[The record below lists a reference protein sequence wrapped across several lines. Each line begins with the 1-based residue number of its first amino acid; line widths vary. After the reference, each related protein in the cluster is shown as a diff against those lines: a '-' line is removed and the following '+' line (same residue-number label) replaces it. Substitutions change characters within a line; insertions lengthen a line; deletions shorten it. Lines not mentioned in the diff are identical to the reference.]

1 MSFSYPICSLPSNVI
16 FTAAAKESGVAS
28 DALSE
33 DDFEAGVFDDDDI
46 DDDDEVEEEEE
57 ENTDF
62 IEITDD
68 ENVAGGV
75 SESHMHITLKWD
87 TCMTSALNLTKQHL
101 YLFYH
106 LRKYGISRVS
116 RHDGRNDSCS
126 VRRGRMVG
134 RDCS

>member
-1 MSFSYPICSLPSNVI
+1 M
-16 FTAAAKESGVAS
+16 AS

-68 ENVAGGV
+68 ENVGAGV
-75 SESHMHITLKWD
+75 SESPIYTKRQNVFLSSPRLPRQQGWYING
-87 TCMTSALNLTKQHL
+87 ALRKPFPNLTLEFILSLGIALKIMG
-101 YLFYH
+101 YL
-106 LRKYGISRVS
+106 
-116 RHDGRNDSCS
+116 HD
-126 VRRGRMVG
+126 VRTES
-134 RDCS
+134 DKTTFLLI

>member
-1 MSFSYPICSLPSNVI
+1 MYSPKINSGGMSFSYPTCFLPSNV
-16 FTAAAKESGVAS
+16 FSTAAAKESGVAS

-68 ENVAGGV
+68 ENVGAGV
-75 SESHMHITLKWD
+75 SEPHMHITLKWD
-87 TCMTSALNLTKQHL
+87 TSMTSALRTE
-101 YLFYH
+101 
-106 LRKYGISRVS
+106 
-116 RHDGRNDSCS
+116 
-126 VRRGRMVG
+126 RGREYPIRRPSKRSWMDSIRYFRLANVELE
-134 RDCS
+134 